1 MLFLARVLH
10 LSNGEQLRNMV
21 VRLDKSCVKEIYSFA
36 GEAHSMVFVDD
47 IFLSSL
53 ANLKK
58 VDEIKKTPHSGIC
71 EGLYAYMLCAAS
83 ELVLL
88 GC

>member
-10 LSNGEQLRNMV
+10 LSNGELLRNMV
-21 VRLDKSCVKEIYSFA
+21 VRVDKSCVKEIYSFV
-36 GEAHSMVFVDD
+36 GEVHSMVFIDD

-58 VDEIKKTPHSGIC
+58 VDEIKTTPHSGIC
-71 EGLYAYMLCAAS
+71 EGLYAYMLDATG
-83 ELVLL
+83 ELALL

>member
-10 LSNGEQLRNMV
+10 LSNGELLRNMV
-21 VRLDKSCVKEIYSFA
+21 VRVDESYVKEIYSFT
-36 GEAHSMVFVDD
+36 EEVYSMVFVDD

-58 VDEIKKTPHSGIC
+58 VDEIKTAPHSGIC
-71 EGLYAYMLCAAS
+71 EGLYAYMLDTAD
-83 ELVLL
+83 ERVLL